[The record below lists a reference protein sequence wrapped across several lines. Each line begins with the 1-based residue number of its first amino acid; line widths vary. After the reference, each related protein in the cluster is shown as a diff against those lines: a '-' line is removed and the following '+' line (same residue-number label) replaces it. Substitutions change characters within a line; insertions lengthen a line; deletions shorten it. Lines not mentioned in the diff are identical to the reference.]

1 VDPDAAAN
9 ARPDATGRRVS
20 ATGKAEGPGG
30 VRASAG
36 AKGADRI
43 AAADRKGVAT
53 DEVRAGPDRRDEIGA
68 SIGHHR
74 LHCLKW
80 R

>member
-1 VDPDAAAN
+1 VAPDPAAT
-9 ARPDATGRRVS
+9 ARPDATDRRVS

-30 VRASAG
+30 VRASVD

-53 DEVRAGPDRRDEIGA
+53 DEVRGGPDRRAEIGA
-68 SIGHHR
+68 SIGQHR
-74 LHCLKW
+74 RRCLKW
-80 R
+80 L